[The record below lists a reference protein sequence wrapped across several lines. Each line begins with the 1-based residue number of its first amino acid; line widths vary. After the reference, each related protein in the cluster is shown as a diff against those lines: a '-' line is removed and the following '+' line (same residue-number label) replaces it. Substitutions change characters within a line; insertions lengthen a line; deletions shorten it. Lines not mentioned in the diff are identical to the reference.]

1 MCLKDWIDTDV
12 RDQYHSN
19 MYDISEY
26 RTSIFFVI
34 RTTLIFLIFY
44 IFLQFYLKFVE
55 FARTTSI
62 EIC

>member
-26 RTSIFFVI
+26 RTSIYIFFVI
-34 RTTLIFLIFY
+34 RTTLIFFIYFSNF
-44 IFLQFYLKFVE
+44 I
-55 FARTTSI
+55 
-62 EIC
+62 